1 MKRQHVGMALIGL
14 FSAVPVTAQV
24 SDGAL
29 QTQSLEEVVV
39 TARKREERLRDIPI
53 AASAITE
60 AMRESLVLD
69 NLDDYLR
76 QTPSTTL
83 VTSGPEYLNDITIR
97 GQGGGRLG
105 FSETATGLFRDGMYS
120 AGGGFG
126 GRSLTRMDTLD
137 VSRIEVLRGPQGALF
152 GRNSVGGAINV
163 VTNRPQQELAI
174 KATARAWNTDRR
186 DGEIVFNTPLGDDVA
201 LRVAGLIH
209 DQNEGFIRNETTGH
223 DVDTQRYRG
232 ARSALAYSPTD
243 NLRFGAM
250 YEYYDAE
257 APAFGTLGQRETRVD
272 GTPLDPD
279 RYRRADLDREGGS
292 DITQHYALLTA
303 DYSFA
308 ATNLALKVSRAE
320 RDGSRSNEDFDHFAG
335 HSGIDVA
342 PGAAVLTPDYTLIQ
356 SEDYDRTSAQL
367 YLASTGAGAFSWLA
381 GIEGLSSESAVSL
394 DPNLCPAYTGSP
406 LPETAGCIVGRAG
419 VLPAQSAS
427 VRTTGRLTLNHDQ
440 FSEQVDSYSAFG
452 SVDWRMT
459 EHLKLGLELR
469 VQRDEKDFAF
479 QRYAGDPLVFFG
491 AGTPPAGMLAPIP
504 IDPDLAAGPRAASP
518 VQYCPPTLVAPQC
531 APGLEAATLSSQR
544 EWTFWTP
551 AATLHYAMT
560 SEQAVYLRFATGY
573 RPGGFNTNQSPAT
586 VKSDLEAGVLYE
598 PEEADSLEVGWKGE
612 LFGGFL
618 EGEAALFYVRTTDV
632 QVVSAPSAQA
642 RGFILQN
649 AGDTFVYGGELEL
662 RNVARIAAGQLVTSF
677 GVSSQAGE
685 FEDGASALLDTDGDG
700 VPNQLDLSGRDVPR
714 LRDYQA
720 TLNVAYNVPLGDAL
734 TGMLGISFQ
743 TAEGGAENPDNSRD
757 YSGYELLDARVGVR
771 GEHWRVALFGRN
783 LTDQRYLLNTVGGNN
798 FWSEPR
804 TYGVEIRMSY

>member
-1 MKRQHVGMALIGL
+1 MKRQHVGMTLIGL
-14 FSAVPVTAQV
+14 LSAVPVTAQV
-24 SDGAL
+24 GDGAL
-29 QTQSLEEVVV
+29 QAQSVEEIVV

-53 AASAITE
+53 AGSAITE

-97 GQGGGRLG
+97 GQGSGRLG

-174 KATARAWNTDRR
+174 SATARAWNTDRR
-186 DGEIVFNTPLGDDVA
+186 DGEIVFNTPLGDDLA

-209 DQNEGFIRNETTGH
+209 DQNEGFIRNETTGR

-232 ARSALAYSPTD
+232 ARSALDYSPTD

-257 APAFGTLGQRETRVD
+257 APAFGTLGERTTRVD
-272 GTPLDPD
+272 GAPLDPD
-279 RYRRADLDREGGS
+279 RYRRADLNREGGA
-292 DITQHYALLTA
+292 DIEQHYALLTA

-342 PGAAVLTPDYTLIQ
+342 PGAAVLTPDYTLTQ

-367 YLASTGAGAFSWLA
+367 YLASSGAGTFSWLA
-381 GIEGLSSESAVSL
+381 GVEGLWSESAVSL
-394 DPNLCPAYTGSP
+394 DPNLCPAYSGSP

-427 VRTTGRLTLNHDQ
+427 VRTIGRLTLNHDQ

-452 SVDWRMT
+452 SVDWRLT
-459 EHLKLGLELR
+459 ERLKLGLELR

-479 QRYAGDPLVFFG
+479 QRYSGDPLVFFG
-491 AGTPPAGMLAPIP
+491 AGAPPAGMLPPIP
-504 IDPDLAAGPRAASP
+504 IDPDGAAGPRAASP

-531 APGLEAATLSSQR
+531 APGLEPAMLSSQR

-551 AATLHYAMT
+551 AATLHYTMT
-560 SEQAVYLRFATGY
+560 REQAVYLRFATGY

-586 VKSDLEAGVLYE
+586 VKTDLEAGVLYE

-612 LFGGFL
+612 LFGGLL

-649 AGDTFVYGGELEL
+649 AGDTFVYGGEIEL
-662 RNVARIAAGQLVTSF
+662 RNVTQIGTGQLVTSL

-700 VPNQLDLSGRDVPR
+700 VPNQLDLGGRDVPR

-720 TLNVAYNVPLGDAL
+720 TLNLGYNVPLGDGL
-734 TGMLGISFQ
+734 NGMLGISFQ
-743 TAEGGAENPDNSRD
+743 AAEGGFESADNSRD
-757 YSGYELLDARVGVR
+757 YSGYELIDARLGVR
-771 GEHWRVALFGRN
+771 GEHWRAALVGRN

>member
-1 MKRQHVGMALIGL
+1 MKLQHVGMTLIGL

-24 SDGAL
+24 SDGSL
-29 QTQSLEEVVV
+29 QAHSLEEVVV

-97 GQGGGRLG
+97 GQGSGRLG

-163 VTNRPQQELAI
+163 VTNRPRQELAI
-174 KATARAWNTDRR
+174 SATARAWNTDRR
-186 DGEIVFNTPLGDDVA
+186 DGEFVFNVPLGDDLA
-201 LRVAGLIH
+201 LRIAGLIH

-232 ARSALAYSPTD
+232 ARAAFEYAPTD
-243 NLRFGAM
+243 SLRFGAM
-250 YEYYDAE
+250 YEYYDSA
-257 APAFGTLGQRETRVD
+257 APAFGTLGQRATRVD
-272 GTPLDPD
+272 GTTLDPD

-303 DYSFA
+303 DYRFA
-308 ATNLALKVSRAE
+308 AADLALKVSRAE

-342 PGAAVLTPDYTLIQ
+342 PGAAVLTPDYTLTQ
-356 SEDYDRTSAQL
+356 AEDYDRTTAQL
-367 YLASTGAGAFSWLA
+367 YLASTGASAFSWLA
-381 GIEGLSSESAVSL
+381 GIEGLWSQSAVSL

-452 SVDWRMT
+452 SVDWRLT
-459 EHLKLGLELR
+459 ERLKVGLELR
-469 VQRDEKDFAF
+469 VQRDEKDFVF
-479 QRYAGDPLVFFG
+479 QRYSGDPLVFFG
-491 AGTPPAGMLAPIP
+491 AGAPPAGMLAPIP
-504 IDPDLAAGPRAASP
+504 IDPDGAAGPRAPSP
-518 VQYCPPTLVAPQC
+518 VQYCPPTLGAQC
-531 APGLEAATLSSQR
+531 APGREAASLSSQR

-551 AATLHYAMT
+551 AATLHYAVT
-560 SEQAVYLRFATGY
+560 PAQAFYLRFATGY

-586 VKSDLEAGVLYE
+586 VRADLEAGVLYE
-598 PEEADSLEVGWKGE
+598 PEEADSFEVGWKGE

-618 EGEAALFYVRTTDV
+618 EGEAALFYVRTMDV

-649 AGDTFVYGGELEL
+649 AGDTFVYGGELEF
-662 RNVARIAAGQLVTSF
+662 RNVARLGAGQLVTSF
-677 GVSSQAGE
+677 GISTQAGE
-685 FEDGASALLDTDGDG
+685 FDDGASALLDVDGDG

-720 TLNVAYNVPLGDAL
+720 TLNIAYNVPLSSAL
-734 TGMLGISFQ
+734 TGMLGLSFQ

-757 YSGYELLDARVGVR
+757 YSGYELLDARLGVR
-771 GEHWRVALFGRN
+771 GEHWRVALVGRN
-783 LTDQRYLLNTVGGNN
+783 LTDQRYLLNTVGGND

>member
-1 MKRQHVGMALIGL
+1 MKRQHVAMTIVGL
-14 FSAVPVTAQV
+14 FCAVPATAQV
-24 SDGAL
+24 NDGSL
-29 QTQSLEEVVV
+29 QAQSLEEVVV
-39 TARKREERLRDIPI
+39 TARKREERLRDVPI

-60 AMRESLVLD
+60 AMREALVLD

-97 GQGGGRLG
+97 GQGSGRLG

-137 VSRIEVLRGPQGALF
+137 MSRIEVLRGPQGALF
-152 GRNSVGGAINV
+152 GRNSVGGAINIV
-163 VTNRPQQELAI
+163 SNRPQPELTI
-174 KATARAWNTDRR
+174 SATARAWNTDRR
-186 DGEIVFNTPLGDDVA
+186 DGELVFNTPLGDDLA

-209 DQNEGFIRNETTGH
+209 DQNEGFIRNETTGN

-232 ARSALAYSPTD
+232 ARSALDYTPSD
-243 NLRFGAM
+243 DLRLGVM

-257 APAFGTLGQRETRVD
+257 APAFGTLGHRETRVD
-272 GTPLDPD
+272 GTILDPD
-279 RYRRADLDREGGS
+279 RYRRADLNREGGS
-292 DITQHYALLTA
+292 DITQHYALLSA
-303 DYSFA
+303 DYSFESA
-308 ATNLALKVSRAE
+308 NLALKVSRAQ

-342 PGAAVLTPDYTLIQ
+342 PGAAVLTPDYTLTQ
-356 SEDYDRTSAQL
+356 SEDYERSTAQL
-367 YLASTGAGAFSWLA
+367 YVASTGANSFSWLA
-381 GIEGLSSESAVSL
+381 GIEGLWSESAVSL
-394 DPNLCPAYTGSP
+394 DPNLCTAYTGGP
-406 LPETAGCIVGRAG
+406 LPETPGCIVGRAG
-419 VLPAQSAS
+419 VLPTQSAS
-427 VRTTGRLTLNHDQ
+427 VRNTARLTMNHDQ

-452 SVDWRMT
+452 SVDWRT
-459 EHLKLGLELR
+459 TDRLKLGLELR

-479 QRYAGDPLVFFG
+479 QRYSGDPLVFFG
-491 AGTPPAGMLAPIP
+491 TGAPPAGMLAPLP
-504 IDPDLAAGPRAASP
+504 IDPDGAAGPRAPSP
-518 VQYCPPTLVAPQC
+518 VQYCPPTLGAQC
-531 APGLEAATLSSQR
+531 APGLEAAALRSQR

-551 AATLHYAMT
+551 AATLHYAAT
-560 SEQAVYLRFATGY
+560 PEQAFYLRFATGY

-586 VKSDLEAGVLYE
+586 VRADLEAGVLYE
-598 PEEADSLEVGWKGE
+598 PEEADSLELGWKGE

-618 EGEAALFYVRTTDV
+618 EGEAALFYVKTTDV

-662 RNVARIAAGQLVTSF
+662 RNVAQLRAGRLITSI

-720 TLNVAYNVPLGDAL
+720 TFNVNYNLPLGDAL
-734 TGMLGISFQ
+734 TGMIGLSFQ
-743 TAEGGAENPDNSRD
+743 TAEGGAENPDNSRE
-757 YSGYELLDARVGVR
+757 YSNYELLDARLGVR
-771 GEHWRVALFGRN
+771 GEHWRIALVGRN
-783 LTDQRYLLNTVGGNN
+783 LTDQRYVLNTVGGNN

-804 TYGVEIRMSY
+804 TYGVEIRMTY

>member
-1 MKRQHVGMALIGL
+1 MNRQHVGMTLIGL
-14 FSAVPVTAQV
+14 FCTVPATAQV
-24 SDGAL
+24 NDGSL
-29 QTQSLEEVVV
+29 QAHSLEEVVV
-39 TARKREERLRDIPI
+39 TARKREERLRDVPI

-60 AMRESLVLD
+60 AMREALVLD

-97 GQGGGRLG
+97 GQGSGRLG
-105 FSETATGLFRDGMYS
+105 FSETATGLFRDGTYS

-137 VSRIEVLRGPQGALF
+137 LNRIEVLRGPQGALF

-163 VTNRPQQELAI
+163 VSNRPDPELTI
-174 KATARAWNTDRR
+174 SATARAWNTDRR
-186 DGEIVFNTPLGDDVA
+186 DGELVFNAPLGDDLA

-209 DQNEGFIRNETTGH
+209 DQNEGFIRNETTGN

-232 ARSALAYSPTD
+232 ARSALDYTPIDA
-243 NLRFGAM
+243 LRLGVM
-250 YEYYDAE
+250 YEYYNAK
-257 APAFGTLGQRETRVD
+257 APAFGTLGHRETRVD
-272 GTPLDPD
+272 GTILDPD
-279 RYRRADLDREGGS
+279 RYRRADLNREGGS

-303 DYSFA
+303 DYAFSA
-308 ATNLALKVSRAE
+308 SNLALKVSRAQ

-342 PGAAVLTPDYTLIQ
+342 PGAAVLAPDYTLTQ
-356 SEDYDRTSAQL
+356 SEDYDRTTAQL
-367 YLASTGAGAFSWLA
+367 YLASTGVTTFSWLV
-381 GIEGLSSESAVSL
+381 GIEGLWSESAVSL
-394 DPNLCPAYTGSP
+394 DPDLCPAYIGTP
-406 LPETAGCIVGRAG
+406 LPETPGCIVGRAG
-419 VLPAQSAS
+419 VLPTQSAS
-427 VRTTGRLTLNHDQ
+427 VRNTARLTMNHDE

-459 EHLKLGLELR
+459 ERLKLGLELR

-479 QRYAGDPLVFFG
+479 QRYSGDPLVFFG
-491 AGTPPAGMLAPIP
+491 GGAPPAGMLSPLP
-504 IDPDLAAGPRAASP
+504 IDPDGAAGPRAPSP
-518 VQYCPPTLVAPQC
+518 VQYCPPTLGAQC
-531 APGLEAATLSSQR
+531 APGLEVAALRSQR

-551 AATLHYAMT
+551 AATLHYAAT
-560 SEQAVYLRFATGY
+560 AEQALYLRFATGY

-586 VKSDLEAGVLYE
+586 VRADLEAGVLYE
-598 PEEADSLEVGWKGE
+598 PEEADSLEIGWKGE

-618 EGEAALFYVRTTDV
+618 EGEAALFYVKTTDV

-662 RNVARIAAGQLVTSF
+662 RNVAQLGAGRLVTSI

-720 TLNVAYNVPLGDAL
+720 TFNVNYNLPLGDAL
-734 TGMLGISFQ
+734 TGMIGVSFQ

-757 YSGYELLDARVGVR
+757 YSGYELLDARLGVR
-771 GEHWRVALFGRN
+771 GEHWRVALVGRN
-783 LTDQRYLLNTVGGNN
+783 LTDRRYLLNTVGGNN

-804 TYGVEIRMSY
+804 TYGVEIRLTY